1 MKTLLVI
8 LSLFILSGCEHMEF
22 VAVDYHSGHNYGPY
36 FQPTGH
42 ISYTLGYY
50 TGSHYNG
57 YSVHGSHGHR
67 YYYAPRN
74 YAHHHYYPTTVYVRP
89 VVVHQHVHVSACYT
103 RGGHSYNPPRPRT
116 SPPPRQ
122 RQHTVVPDRQ
132 PNRVVRQRDRQPD
145 RVAPQR
151 QPDRVAPQRNQTR
164 ATPQRQT
171 TRVAPQRRTE
181 QKKERPNRG
190 KRQNRERQNEK

>member
-36 FQPTGH
+36 VRPVGH

-50 TGSHYNG
+50 SGSHYNG

-67 YYYAPRN
+67 YYYAPTT
-74 YAHHHYYPTTVYVRP
+74 YVYHHYYPRQNYVRP
-89 VVVHQHVHVSACYT
+89 VVVHQHVHVSACYV
-103 RGGHSYNPPRPRT
+103 RGGHSYNPPRPRNNT
-116 SPPPRQ
+116 PPRQ

-132 PNRVVRQRDRQPD
+132 PDRVVRQRERQPD

-151 QPDRVAPQRNQTR
+151 QPTRVVPQRNRQPDRVAPQRQT
-164 ATPQRQT
+164 A
-171 TRVAPQRRTE
+171 RVAPQAE

-190 KRQNRERQNEK
+190 NRRNKERQNKK